1 MLRTVEAIMEIITKE
16 DIEYVANLARLE
28 VKEDEMPEVKR
39 KLEHVVELAYKLSE
53 VDTKDVKE
61 IDLSKGL
68 CNVFRDDIIK
78 PSYPQDEMLKNAP
91 TKADGC
97 YAVPQ
102 TFDE

>member
-1 MLRTVEAIMEIITKE
+1 MEIITKE

-53 VDTKDVKE
+53 VDTNDVKPTN
-61 IDLSKGL
+61 LSIEL
-68 CNVFRDDIIK
+68 TNVFREDIVN
-78 PSYPQDEMLKNAP
+78 PSFEQEEMLANAP

-97 YAVPQ
+97 YAVPK
-102 TFDE
+102 TFEE